1 MPSRKQRR
9 RRDKERRH
17 EFEEAYFDAEGNEI
31 TREEYEALAE
41 ETGVLGPTSNGTG
54 AAASATKPIQR
65 GGRTVHPPSWKRVAK
80 RGLLFAP
87 LMYATLYVLGRG
99 DDSATPASIAF
110 STGTLLLFFVP
121 FSYFVDSFMY
131 KRFAARSGRAAGTK
145 RR

>member
-1 MPSRKQRR
+1 MPSKKQRR
-9 RRDKERRH
+9 RRVKERRH

-41 ETGVLGPTSNGTG
+41 ETGVLAATNGAGAT
-54 AAASATKPIQR
+54 AAASKPIQR
-65 GGRTVHPPSWKRVAK
+65 GGRTVHPPSVKRVVK

-87 LMYATLYVLGRG
+87 LMYATLYILGRG
-99 DDSATPASIAF
+99 DGNATTASIAF
-110 STGTLLLFFVP
+110 STGTLLLFFIP

-131 KRFAARSGRAAGTK
+131 KRFAARAGAGTK

>member
-1 MPSRKQRR
+1 MPNKKQRR

-17 EFEEAYFDAEGNEI
+17 EFEEAYFDADGNEI

-54 AAASATKPIQR
+54 AAAAQKPIR
-65 GGRTVHPPSWKRVAK
+65 HGGRTVQPPSWKRVAK

-87 LMYATLYVLGRG
+87 LMYATLYILGRG
-99 DDSATPASIAF
+99 DDSATPESIAF
-110 STGTLLLFFVP
+110 STGTLLLFFIP

-131 KRFAARSGRAAGTK
+131 KRFAARSGGTK